1 MQFLVHGAKPTEDI
15 KGNDPALDIVTVIA
29 AATGDSGDSGSGDM
43 RSHTLVRKK
52 SLLQLNSRAL
62 VVIKLTFK

>member
-29 AATGDSGDSGSGDM
+29 AATGDSDDSGDSGSGDM

-52 SLLQLNSRAL
+52 SLLQ
-62 VVIKLTFK
+62 

>member
-15 KGNDPALDIVTVIA
+15 KGNDPALDTVIA

-43 RSHTLVRKK
+43 HSHTLVRKK
-52 SLLQLNSRAL
+52 SPLQ
-62 VVIKLTFK
+62 

>member
-29 AATGDSGDSGSGDM
+29 AATVATGDSGDSGSGDM

-52 SLLQLNSRAL
+52 SLLQ
-62 VVIKLTFK
+62 